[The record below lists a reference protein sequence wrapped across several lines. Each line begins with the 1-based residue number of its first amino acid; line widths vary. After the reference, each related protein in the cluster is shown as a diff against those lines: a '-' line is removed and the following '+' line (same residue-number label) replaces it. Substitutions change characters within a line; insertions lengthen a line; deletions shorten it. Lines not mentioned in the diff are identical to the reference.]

1 MADKQL
7 IVIVDVTAAM
17 GPYWQTILSDYL
29 EKIIRFLVK
38 IISFLNL
45 IPSVLMLN
53 FKTLCYIFL
62 YLFMI
67 GFFGCLT

>member
-62 YLFMI
+62 CLFMI